1 MNDNSK
7 VKVYGPKYREFRDD
21 DEIGFIDIDKNNIK
35 NLVELGKNI
44 QEKKEKD
51 IDILIYIQKIT
62 KNIVSE
68 IFEIFPMKKL
78 NVCAKLLNF
87 PEKIYIDEIDKNE
100 PKIYFEKYNY
110 ISMNYSGTI
119 KYFDSIKGMGSEINK
134 SNPLRNAILGQEIAF
149 NLGKLVYFLL
159 NGVEYSTKSQMYKKN
174 NPKLFQ
180 NFFDLTLR
188 NFTTIKSPNDIKL
201 IDFISLDDKQINK
214 ILSNDVI
221 TDSSDMSSYIISQ
234 NLNNPYE
241 NKENFRGND
250 IMFQFYFG
258 KGCIENCFSI
268 IPRKRKTNIQNNFE
282 INEKTMNDIMG
293 ELNKKVDE
301 ISLNYLEVNNIFNNN
316 IE

>member
-159 NGVEYSTKSQMYKKN
+159 NGVEYSTKSQMYKKII
-174 NPKLFQ
+174 L
-180 NFFDLTLR
+180 NFFKI
-188 NFTTIKSPNDIKL
+188 FL
-201 IDFISLDDKQINK
+201 I
-214 ILSNDVI
+214 
-221 TDSSDMSSYIISQ
+221 
-234 NLNNPYE
+234 
-241 NKENFRGND
+241 
-250 IMFQFYFG
+250 
-258 KGCIENCFSI
+258 
-268 IPRKRKTNIQNNFE
+268 
-282 INEKTMNDIMG
+282 
-293 ELNKKVDE
+293 
-301 ISLNYLEVNNIFNNN
+301 
-316 IE
+316 